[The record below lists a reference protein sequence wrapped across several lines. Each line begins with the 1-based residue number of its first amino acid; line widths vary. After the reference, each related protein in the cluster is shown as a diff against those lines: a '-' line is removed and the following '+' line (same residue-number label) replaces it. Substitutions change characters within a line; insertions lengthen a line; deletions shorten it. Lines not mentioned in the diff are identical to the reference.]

1 MQSPRGSHTPI
12 AVRRVKTAPLDAIEK
27 LRVTVVKEASDM
39 ATQDLADSAKY
50 VCEIADVLK
59 NCMLAKLQGK
69 DSGAHEK

>member
-1 MQSPRGSHTPI
+1 
-12 AVRRVKTAPLDAIEK
+12 
-27 LRVTVVKEASDM
+27 M